1 MNGGK
6 KLNTT
11 QKGMKEWTGRDKNG
25 KIRKYGDNMSNRKS
39 RTKEWIDLGNSASLK
54 WRCRKHPARIHVP
67 VVCLRQQSCT
77 WNWLDAAAPHHFQ
90 SYSSKAMLPQA
101 QELPCWKKPQCPWL
115 WLFAMATA
123 LHIFLLKPLCILIPS
138 HPSHLPLASLAPD
151 PLLGLTRI
159 ILLSLVAPCA
169 LLLCLQRSQVADA
182 AVEIV
187 TQTLPA
193 L

>member
-1 MNGGK
+1 M
-6 KLNTT
+6 
-11 QKGMKEWTGRDKNG
+11 
-25 KIRKYGDNMSNRKS
+25 
-39 RTKEWIDLGNSASLK
+39 
-54 WRCRKHPARIHVP
+54 P
-67 VVCLRQQSCT
+67 VVCLKRQSCT
-77 WNWLDAAAPHHFQ
+77 WNWLDAAALHHFH
-90 SYSSKAMLPQA
+90 SCSTKAMLPQV
-101 QELPCWKKPQCPWL
+101 QELPCWKRPHCPWS

-123 LHIFLLKPLCILIPS
+123 LHIFLPKPLCILTPS
-138 HPSHLPLASLAPD
+138 HSSHLPLASLAPD

-169 LLLCLQRSQVADA
+169 HLLCLQRSQVAA

>member
-1 MNGGK
+1 
-6 KLNTT
+6 
-11 QKGMKEWTGRDKNG
+11 
-25 KIRKYGDNMSNRKS
+25 
-39 RTKEWIDLGNSASLK
+39 
-54 WRCRKHPARIHVP
+54 
-67 VVCLRQQSCT
+67 
-77 WNWLDAAAPHHFQ
+77 
-90 SYSSKAMLPQA
+90 MLPWI
-101 QELPCWKKPQCPWL
+101 QELPCWKKPHCPWL

-123 LHIFLLKPLCILIPS
+123 LHIFLLKPLCILTPS

-159 ILLSLVAPCA
+159 ILLPLVAP
-169 LLLCLQRSQVADA
+169 CLQRSQVAAAA